1 MKVSFF
7 VYLHWLSGPGHLC
20 TKKVVGTMLDCY
32 WLQMGLVLVRFI
44 MLDNLNFIVYLTFKK
59 FHHLSFFSLIVAYV
73 QIMIG
78 SLRTLKEGRPEFL
91 VKMRS

>member
-1 MKVSFF
+1 
-7 VYLHWLSGPGHLC
+7 
-20 TKKVVGTMLDCY
+20 MLDCY

-44 MLDNLNFIVYLTFKK
+44 MLDNLNFIVYWTFKK
-59 FHHLSFFSLIVAYV
+59 FHHLSFLSLIVAYV

-78 SLRTLKEGRPEFL
+78 SLRILKEGRPEFL